1 MAPRATKADEDA
13 LVGRG
18 ARAHAS
24 RSLNRQ
30 RLESADRRRWARHG
44 STRRL
49 WDRKGVFAAI
59 HYVVSA
65 QGEPM
70 AVYVEGLDRSLPVA
84 VR

>member
-13 LVGRG
+13 LGGRG
-18 ARAHAS
+18 ALAHAS

-44 STRRL
+44 STRQP
-49 WDRKGVFAAI
+49 WDREAVAAAI
-59 HYVVSA
+59 HYVVTE
-65 QGEPM
+65 QGEAM

-84 VR
+84 VW